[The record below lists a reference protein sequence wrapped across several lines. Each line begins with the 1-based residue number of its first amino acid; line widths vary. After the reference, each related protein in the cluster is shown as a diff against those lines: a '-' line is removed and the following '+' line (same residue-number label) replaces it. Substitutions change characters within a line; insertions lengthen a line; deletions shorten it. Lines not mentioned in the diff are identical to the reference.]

1 MKNVLQTFD
10 FLSATSDI
18 WTRYNKSFIAVT
30 VHCTNSESLETES
43 FFIACEK
50 FEGRHTKGAVAQ
62 KLHDIFK
69 KYDILDKVHYITTDA
84 AGEYVYAIKDHGD
97 CYGSLESLLA
107 NDYLEDFLEN
117 NDVPESVPSEVRS
130 VCESANNESS
140 TSAQSE
146 SESHSTSDRSDN
158 SNDEEQYPDPFL
170 RYDPFEIETRDI
182 DESGEIE
189 CRKLLPLLNRVAC
202 SSHLLDKVIKIKVH
216 HV

>member
-1 MKNVLQTFD
+1 MKNVLHTFD

-62 KLHDIFK
+62 KLHGIFK

-107 NDYLEDFLEN
+107 QDYLDDFVEH
-117 NDVPESVPSEVRS
+117 NDEMPLNPDAVPSEVRS
-130 VCESANNESS
+130 VCESANNEAS
-140 TSAQSE
+140 TSPQSE
-146 SESHSTSDRSDN
+146 SESHSTSDHSDN
-158 SNDEEQYPDPFL
+158 SNDEEQYPDPLL
-170 RYDPFEIETRDI
+170 RHDPFETRDI
-182 DESGEIE
+182 DELGETE

-202 SSHLLDKVIKIKVH
+202 SSHLLDKVITI
-216 HV
+216 